1 MTTTKYEFSSQ
12 AWVDCAH
19 EILIEAA
26 SDTDLSGIEV
36 TFSEVFTDAPKH
48 LDPDDKG
55 RIGWYMTIKDGQLS
69 VKKGIPDHADLRIT
83 TDYELTVP
91 LGRAVFEDNPEAV
104 EEAGKVVADLME
116 RGIMIREG
124 NEEALSNLTFF
135 EGFHDKIA
143 KRTA

>member
-1 MTTTKYEFSSQ
+1 MTNEKYEFSSQ

-19 EILIEAA
+19 DILIKAA
-26 SDTDLSGIEV
+26 GDTDLSGIEV
-36 TFSEVFTDAPKH
+36 TFSEVFTDAPEH
-48 LDPDDKG
+48 LDPDDQG
-55 RIGWYMTIKDGQLS
+55 RIGWYMSIKDGQLN

-91 LGRAVFEDNPEAV
+91 LGRAVFEGNPEAV

-143 KRTA
+143 KRTS